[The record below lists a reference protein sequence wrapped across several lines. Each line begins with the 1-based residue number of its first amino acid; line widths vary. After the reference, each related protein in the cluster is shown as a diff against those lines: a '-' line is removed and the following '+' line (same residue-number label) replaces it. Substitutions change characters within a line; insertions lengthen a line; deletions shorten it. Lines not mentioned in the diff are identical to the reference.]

1 LESENFT
8 GIYNL
13 LMASKSQ
20 GNVPADQAKLEAE
33 WLKIGISGPARKAL
47 VDAKLYKVSDLRKI
61 TLQELTELHGMGKSS
76 IARIQV
82 IMKAKKIYFTS
93 H

>member
-1 LESENFT
+1 
-8 GIYNL
+8 
-13 LMASKSQ
+13 MAYKSQ
-20 GNVPADQAKLEAE
+20 GKVPADQAKLEAE

-82 IMKAKKIYFTS
+82 IMKAKKIYFTA

>member
-1 LESENFT
+1 
-8 GIYNL
+8 
-13 LMASKSQ
+13 MASKSK
-20 GNVPADQAKLEAE
+20 GKTPASSDILEAE

-61 TLQELTELHGMGKSS
+61 TLNELVSLHGMGKSS

-82 IMKAKKIYFTS
+82 IMKAKKISFAI

>member
-1 LESENFT
+1 MPT
-8 GIYNL
+8 YNYP
-13 LMASKSQ
+13 MASKSQ
-20 GNVPADQAKLEAE
+20 GKAPADQAKLEAE
-33 WLKIGISGPARKAL
+33 WYKIGLTGPARKAL

-61 TLQELTELHGMGKSS
+61 TLQELTGLHGMGKSS

-82 IMKAKKIYFTS
+82 IMKAKKISFAV

>member
-1 LESENFT
+1 
-8 GIYNL
+8 
-13 LMASKSQ
+13 MAAKFN
-20 GNVPADQAKLEAE
+20 GKPATDQAKLEQE
-33 WLKIGISGPARKAL
+33 WSKIGLSAPARRAL

-61 TLQELTELHGMGKSS
+61 TLQELSELHGMGKSS

-82 IMKAKKIYFTS
+82 IMKAKKISFAK